1 MVKTEA
7 LKQWAVTV
15 IFSAVAG
22 AVIQLLMPKGKTEST
37 VKIIL
42 SLFFL
47 SALLSPFLT
56 GNFDFKSG
64 GINDKLIFPKTEFS
78 NREEKLSETV
88 LNQIKTETEKSICSY
103 ARKAG
108 IEEIKAEVR
117 MDISESGNIFIN
129 EIKISVPVKERS
141 RALEFVDEAEE
152 KFGVKPILDLF

>member
-22 AVIQLLMPKGKTEST
+22 AVIQLLMPKGKTESA

-47 SALLSPFLT
+47 GALLSPFLT
-56 GNFDFKSG
+56 GELDFKSAD
-64 GINDKLIFPKTEFS
+64 INDKLIFPKTEFS
-78 NREEKLSETV
+78 NGEEKLNETI
-88 LNQIKTETEKSICSY
+88 LNQMQNETELFICEA

-108 IEEIKAEVR
+108 IEEIKAEVC
-117 MDISESGNIFIN
+117 MDISESGGIFIN
-129 EIKISVPVKERS
+129 EIKISVPVKERN
-141 RALEFVDEAEE
+141 RALEFADEAEK